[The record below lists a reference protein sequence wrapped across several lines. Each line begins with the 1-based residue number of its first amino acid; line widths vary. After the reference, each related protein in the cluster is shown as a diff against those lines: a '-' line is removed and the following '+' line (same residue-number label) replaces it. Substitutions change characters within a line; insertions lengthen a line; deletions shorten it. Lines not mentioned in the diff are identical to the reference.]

1 MKWQAGEHQT
11 PKKKKNVNIFV
22 KDCMVKHEN
31 KLLRNER
38 INVRDLLYRESK

>member
-1 MKWQAGEHQT
+1 MAGRGT
-11 PKKKKNVNIFV
+11 PNSKKKKKNVNIFV

>member
-1 MKWQAGEHQT
+1 MAGRGT
-11 PKKKKNVNIFV
+11 PNSKKKNVNIFV